1 MTDEE
6 FILRNVMPTSWWSE
20 LVQWLSR
27 GRTAPSQTLFA
38 LTDDDVP

>member
-6 FILRNVMPTSWWSE
+6 FILRNVTPTSWWSE
-20 LVQWLSR
+20 LVQWLAR
-27 GRTAPSQTLFA
+27 GRAASPQSLFA